1 MLRAVEAALKP
12 NGRHVFYAITLTAGI
27 SDEERARAI
36 RLGNEHVDAGP
47 GHAVLMEQAGFDQVE
62 VTDVSDGYLVTMERW
77 TRAWQ
82 DDSVALSELVGDEEY
97 QARMERQAVDI
108 AAVKEGLLKRY
119 LVSGVKP

>member
-12 NGRHVFYAITLTAGI
+12 NGRHVFYAVTLTAGI
-27 SDEERARAI
+27 SDEERDRAI

-47 GHAVLMEQAGFDQVE
+47 GYAVLMGQAGFDQVE
-62 VTDVSDGYLVTMERW
+62 VTEVSDGYLVTMERW

-108 AAVKEGLLKRY
+108 AAVEEGLLKRY